1 MPRPRPAG
9 PKLELRRGVWCILW
23 WDGNKRRRVST
34 GTPNPTRARQ
44 SLADFEASLE
54 RRPAELTVDEAL
66 DRYAAARKGKI
77 MAHDRLTGAA
87 AALRDVLGPLRVD
100 QVTQARWDRYAA
112 ERRTK
117 PRPRQT
123 KHVPKPVS
131 SGTLKREFNVLRAA
145 LRLAWLDKFL
155 THPPRLAPP
164 AESQPRD
171 RYLTKDEA
179 RKLIAAAK
187 HHVKV
192 FVALALFTGA
202 RRGSILALTWD
213 RIDFGTGLIDFQEPD
228 RPITK
233 KRRSIVPMNDQLR
246 AVLEEAHQ
254 GRLCE
259 HVVAY
264 EGRPV
269 PHGLRVSF
277 AKLCKNA
284 GLTWKPTPHHMKHS
298 AVSWMAMD
306 GVPITQAADWFATD
320 EKTLRRTYR
329 KFDPTYLRAVASALD
344 L

>member
-1 MPRPRPAG
+1 
-9 PKLELRRGVWCILW
+9 
-23 WDGNKRRRVST
+23 
-34 GTPNPTRARQ
+34 
-44 SLADFEASLE
+44 
-54 RRPAELTVDEAL
+54 
-66 DRYAAARKGKI
+66 
-77 MAHDRLTGAA
+77 MAHARLEEAA
-87 AALRDVLGPLRVD
+87 KGLRDAMGPLRVD
-100 QVTQARWDRYAA
+100 QVTQARWDRYAG
-112 ERRTK
+112 ERRTR
-117 PRPRQT
+117 PRPRQ
-123 KHVPKPVS
+123 KAHVPQPVS
-131 SGTLKREFNVLRAA
+131 SGTLRREFNVLRAA
-145 LRLAWLDKFL
+145 LRLAWKDKFL
-155 THPPRLAPP
+155 THPPRLEPP
-164 AESQPRD
+164 PDSQPRD

-179 RKLIAAAK
+179 RKLIAGAR

-202 RRGSILALTWD
+202 RRSSILSLTWD
-213 RIDFGTGLIDFQEPD
+213 RVNLGTGLIDFQEPG

-246 AVLEEAHQ
+246 AVLEEAHR
-254 GRLCE
+254 GRLCA

-284 GLTWKPTPHHMKHS
+284 GLTWKPTPHHMRHS

-320 EKTLRRTYR
+320 EATLRRTYR
-329 KFDPTYLRAVASALD
+329 KFDPAYLRPVAASLD